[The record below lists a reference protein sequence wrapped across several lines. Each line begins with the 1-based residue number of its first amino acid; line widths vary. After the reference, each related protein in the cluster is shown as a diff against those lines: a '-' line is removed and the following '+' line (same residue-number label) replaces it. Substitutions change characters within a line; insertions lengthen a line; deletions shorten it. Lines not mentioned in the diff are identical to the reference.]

1 MFGEFTEE
9 ARKILV
15 SAKEEM
21 YELKH
26 PYVGS
31 EHLLL
36 AILKDNNAVSKKL
49 KEYNLTYDV
58 LKNEIISIIGTGS
71 EYPEWFLYTPLLKR
85 IIENAIVDS
94 KENNNGDVTVEH
106 LFASLL
112 EEGEGV
118 GIRVMLGMN
127 IDLDKL
133 YKDFSSKLIMSSKTK
148 KTKKLLIDELGYDL
162 TKKALNNELD
172 PVVGREEEINRL
184 LEILCRRR
192 SWCW

>member
-58 LKNEIISIIGTGS
+58 LKKEMKNTIDIEEKKKLADRILKM
-71 EYPEWFLYTPLLKR
+71 ERELLK
-85 IIENAIVDS
+85 
-94 KENNNGDVTVEH
+94 
-106 LFASLL
+106 
-112 EEGEGV
+112 
-118 GIRVMLGMN
+118 
-127 IDLDKL
+127 
-133 YKDFSSKLIMSSKTK
+133 
-148 KTKKLLIDELGYDL
+148 
-162 TKKALNNELD
+162 
-172 PVVGREEEINRL
+172 
-184 LEILCRRR
+184 
-192 SWCW
+192 W

>member
-85 IIENAIVDS
+85 IIENAILDCKDDDS
-94 KENNNGDVTVEH
+94 IVTV
-106 LFASLL
+106 
-112 EEGEGV
+112 
-118 GIRVMLGMN
+118 
-127 IDLDKL
+127 DKL
-133 YKDFSSKLIMSSKTK
+133 FISLDAIT
-148 KTKKLLIDELGYDL
+148 LID
-162 TKKALNNELD
+162 
-172 PVVGREEEINRL
+172 IL
-184 LEILCRRR
+184 LLMFCFLPFSKSLYCIFCFVIYFII
-192 SWCW
+192 